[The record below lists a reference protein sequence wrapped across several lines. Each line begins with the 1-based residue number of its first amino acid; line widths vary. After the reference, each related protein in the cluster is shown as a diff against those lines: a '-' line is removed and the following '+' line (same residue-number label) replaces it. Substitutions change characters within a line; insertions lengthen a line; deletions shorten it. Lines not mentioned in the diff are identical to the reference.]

1 MLCLMSLSRSSQ
13 SHPEKVFLVE
23 LLKRRGP
30 FGQTRR
36 NFMALNGPKY
46 KPRGLERLLDQ
57 YFQYNPH
64 LDCALTS
71 VVIPAFDT
79 KIQQPIFFSSWKVI
93 NCVPTPL
100 LLTTWW
106 NQLGV
111 IMSIISIVDGRKS
124 ICTELQNPSS
134 QIIVDLHLSST
145 LNPKTNSIIPSGC
158 SWSFGVLT
166 NWH

>member
-1 MLCLMSLSRSSQ
+1 MSLSRSSQ

-23 LLKRRGP
+23 LLKCRGP

-93 NCVPTPL
+93 DCVPTPL
-100 LLTTWW
+100 
-106 NQLGV
+106 
-111 IMSIISIVDGRKS
+111 
-124 ICTELQNPSS
+124 SS
-134 QIIVDLHLSST
+134 QHGEISLVSL
-145 LNPKTNSIIPSGC
+145 
-158 SWSFGVLT
+158 
-166 NWH
+166 